1 MNENHCSGHDR
12 SMNSASEGQG
22 TISRSSDILAG
33 YQRTHRID
41 TLGNTESRRN
51 GRNTGR
57 DARKPTGSGTVEK
70 KWCKG
75 LRGLAVG
82 GVLPSSFR

>member
-1 MNENHCSGHDR
+1 M
-12 SMNSASEGQG
+12 
-22 TISRSSDILAG
+22 
-33 YQRTHRID
+33 HRID